1 MLNIPQDYEPY
12 KLNCVA
18 GDAVVG
24 ILCRRPD
31 GGVSD
36 WHATMNKKAVNGICP
51 ISGAEM
57 KEVSKGV
64 YVRKTGDITVVMT
77 NAAATAAHLG
87 GSAKRSAVK
96 REDFHIKFCRGCN
109 KRTGFD
115 GGECNF
121 CAMPSKDADLKP
133 KKRTYMHRKPKA
145 TERKVMSDSDIAQ
158 VVNDAMKEAGL

>member
-57 KEVSKGV
+57 KQIRTGV

-77 NAAATAAHLG
+77 NAAATRAHFG
-87 GSAKRSAVK
+87 GKSRKSITTIA
-96 REDFHIKFCRGCN
+96 
-109 KRTGFD
+109 
-115 GGECNF
+115 
-121 CAMPSKDADLKP
+121 P
-133 KKRTYMHRKPKA
+133 KKRTYTYTKPKA
-145 TERKVMSDSDIAQ
+145 TEAVIEDVDIASA
-158 VVNDAMKEAGL
+158 VSEAMKEAGL

>member
-36 WHATMNKKAVNGICP
+36 WHAKMNKKAMNGICP

-57 KEVSKGV
+57 KQVSKGV

-77 NAAATAAHLG
+77 NSAATRAHFN
-87 GSAKRSAVK
+87 GSAKHNTVTIA
-96 REDFHIKFCRGCN
+96 
-109 KRTGFD
+109 
-115 GGECNF
+115 
-121 CAMPSKDADLKP
+121 P
-133 KKRTYMHRKPKA
+133 KKRTYTYTKPKA
-145 TERKVMSDSDIAQ
+145 TEAVIEDIDIASA
-158 VVNDAMKEAGL
+158 VSEAMTEAGL

>member
-36 WHATMNKKAVNGICP
+36 WHATMNRKAVNGICP

-64 YVRKTGDITVVMT
+64 YVRKTGKITVVMT
-77 NAAATAAHLG
+77 NADATAAHLG
-87 GSAKRSAVK
+87 GSAKRKTVTIA
-96 REDFHIKFCRGCN
+96 
-109 KRTGFD
+109 
-115 GGECNF
+115 
-121 CAMPSKDADLKP
+121 P
-133 KKRTYMHRKPKA
+133 KKRTYTYTKPKA
-145 TERKVMSDSDIAQ
+145 TKEEVVEDVDIASA
-158 VVNDAMKEAGL
+158 VSEAMKEAGL